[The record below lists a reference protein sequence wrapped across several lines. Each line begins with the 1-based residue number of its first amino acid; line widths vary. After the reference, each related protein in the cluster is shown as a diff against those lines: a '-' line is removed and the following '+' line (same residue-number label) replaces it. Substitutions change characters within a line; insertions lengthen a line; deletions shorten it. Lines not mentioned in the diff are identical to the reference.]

1 MADLERVATV
11 ENEPEAELAIGL
23 LRTEGISAMW
33 QRAGIGAAGAGF
45 GSAGGVS
52 GAFDV
57 LVQPQDAERARELLA
72 PPDAEPG
79 EGPPPG
85 EPSSEL

>member
-1 MADLERVATV
+1 MADLVRVATV
-11 ENEPEAELAIGL
+11 ENEPEAELAVGL

-33 QRAGIGAAGAGF
+33 QRAAFGAGGAGF

-52 GAFDV
+52 GPFDV
-57 LVQPQDAERARELLA
+57 LVEARDAERAGELLA
-72 PPDAEPG
+72 PSDAEPG

-85 EPSSEL
+85 EPSLEP